1 MAADEE
7 NPFIEFIRTRAFKD
21 RRGIDLTPSASGSVQ
36 CVHYGLGTV

>member
-21 RRGIDLTPSASGSVQ
+21 RRGIDLTPSCGSVQ